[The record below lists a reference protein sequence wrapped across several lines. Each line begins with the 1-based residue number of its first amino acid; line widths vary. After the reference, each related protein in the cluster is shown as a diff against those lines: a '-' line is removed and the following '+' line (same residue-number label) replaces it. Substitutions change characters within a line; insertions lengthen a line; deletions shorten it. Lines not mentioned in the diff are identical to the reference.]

1 MNRLSKSITGMALLI
16 TILFIGG
23 GIAISVQWYWIALLC
38 LILMLYSVYQLYK
51 LNLKTLRQ
59 FRLFTESIRIADS
72 SLSFTPTSCNSLYS
86 SYYNS
91 LNQALTRLNEITQKR
106 ECEISFYHNLLNRVD
121 IALLVTTLTHEIIW
135 TNKAARNLLGR
146 PTPKNIHGLKEQSE
160 ELAEILFSLP
170 PQTTRILKI
179 SREGK
184 IRNIAI
190 TLSLFS
196 VKENSLKIY
205 SLKDVQP
212 VVEETE
218 NIVWQ
223 QLISVLT
230 HEIMNSLSSIISLS
244 HTFSILN
251 TEDDSQ
257 EIRKAMSIIHQR
269 SKRLVDFVNNY
280 KRMAQIPVPRK
291 EKLLVKELIEHS
303 ISLFTLNNL
312 QIRQLITSDELTLYA
327 DRGQME
333 QVLINLIKN
342 AYEASRNKPEP
353 DIGISAMKHPS
364 GQIIISVSDNGEGID
379 PEITDKI
386 FMPFYATRPDGSG
399 IGLSICRQIIHLHGG
414 IIAVTSTPDKGSIF
428 TIKL

>member
-1 MNRLSKSITGMALLI
+1 MNRLSKSITGIALLI

-38 LILMLYSVYQLYK
+38 LILMLYTVYQLYK

-91 LNQALTRLNEITQKR
+91 LNQALTRLNELTQKR

-121 IALLVTTLTHEIIW
+121 IALLVTTPTHEIIW
-135 TNKAARNLLGR
+135 TNKTARNLLGR

-160 ELAEILFSLP
+160 ELAEVLFSLP

-184 IRNIAI
+184 IRNIAV
-190 TLSLFS
+190 TLALFS
-196 VKENSLKIY
+196 VKENNLKIY

-230 HEIMNSLSSIISLS
+230 HEIITPSPLLSPYP
-244 HTFSILN
+244 TPF
-251 TEDDSQ
+251 
-257 EIRKAMSIIHQR
+257 
-269 SKRLVDFVNNY
+269 
-280 KRMAQIPVPRK
+280 
-291 EKLLVKELIEHS
+291 
-303 ISLFTLNNL
+303 
-312 QIRQLITSDELTLYA
+312 LY
-327 DRGQME
+327 
-333 QVLINLIKN
+333 
-342 AYEASRNKPEP
+342 
-353 DIGISAMKHPS
+353 
-364 GQIIISVSDNGEGID
+364 
-379 PEITDKI
+379 
-386 FMPFYATRPDGSG
+386 
-399 IGLSICRQIIHLHGG
+399 
-414 IIAVTSTPDKGSIF
+414 
-428 TIKL
+428 

>member
-1 MNRLSKSITGMALLI
+1 M
-16 TILFIGG
+16 
-23 GIAISVQWYWIALLC
+23 
-38 LILMLYSVYQLYK
+38 
-51 LNLKTLRQ
+51 
-59 FRLFTESIRIADS
+59 
-72 SLSFTPTSCNSLYS
+72 
-86 SYYNS
+86 
-91 LNQALTRLNEITQKR
+91 
-106 ECEISFYHNLLNRVD
+106 
-121 IALLVTTLTHEIIW
+121 
-135 TNKAARNLLGR
+135 
-146 PTPKNIHGLKEQSE
+146 
-160 ELAEILFSLP
+160 
-170 PQTTRILKI
+170 
-179 SREGK
+179 

-223 QLISVLT
+223 QLISVLP
-230 HEIMNSLSSIISLS
+230 HEIMNSLSPIISLS

-257 EIRKAMSIIHQR
+257 EIRKAMSIIYQR

-280 KRMAQIPVPRK
+280 KKMAQIPVPRK

-327 DRGQME
+327 DRGQLE

-342 AYEASRNKPEP
+342 AYEVSRNKPEP
-353 DIGISAMKHPS
+353 DIRVSAMKHPS
-364 GQIIISVSDNGEGID
+364 GQIIISVSDNGEGIE
-379 PEITDKI
+379 PEIADKI
-386 FMPFYATRPDGSG
+386 FMPFYTTRPDGSG

-414 IIAVTSTPDKGSIF
+414 VIAVTSAPGKGSIF